1 MFRAKKETVW
11 KQEQDHKSY
20 LLSAHFQQKK
30 KKEETIKPLKLGSD
44 RWRDRDIDT
53 NRDRDTDRGRY
64 RERQRQTGNQ
74 IDAPNVFW
82 VGAVLS

>member
-1 MFRAKKETVW
+1 MFQAKKETVW

-44 RWRDRDIDT
+44 RWRDIDIAT
-53 NRDRDTDRGRY
+53 NRDRDTYRDTERGRD
-64 RERQRQTGNQ
+64 RQA
-74 IDAPNVFW
+74 IE
-82 VGAVLS
+82 